1 MEWLGREREQK
12 SRRRGRGKEARIMGL
27 RSSDEAR
34 TETAP
39 HGRPK
44 RASGPGGA
52 FIITRFRLPVK
63 GLNIKFLLSFVY
75 CPCAVKRY
83 RRTSPNPACPACR

>member
-39 HGRPK
+39 HGGPK
-44 RASGPGGA
+44 GAGGPGGA
-52 FIITRFRLPVK
+52 FIVARSRLLVK
-63 GLNIKFLLSFVY
+63 HDSY
-75 CPCAVKRY
+75 
-83 RRTSPNPACPACR
+83 